1 MSATASRT
9 NSSEKIGSTLAHLAR
24 AMKTPTI
31 AKVWEQ
37 LATTAR
43 DEGWSHEE
51 YLAAVLQR
59 QVADRE
65 ANGTA
70 LRIQSARFPS
80 RKTIEDFN
88 PDYQPSLRRDVLAH
102 LSNMSFVP
110 KADNVILLG
119 PPGVG
124 KTHLAIG
131 LGIKACQ
138 AGHPVAFD
146 TAAGWVNRLTEA
158 HQRHGGLDHEI
169 KRLKRYKLLIIDELG
184 YLPFD
189 ADAANLFFQLVAS
202 RYEQGSLLITS
213 NLAFSRWGE
222 IFADD
227 TIAAAMIDRLVHHAE
242 VLALDGESYRT
253 RTRRELLETTNPTTP

>member
-1 MSATASRT
+1 MSSARGT
-9 NSSEKIGSTLAHLAR
+9 EDIGSTLAHLVK

-31 AKVWEQ
+31 GRVFEQ
-37 LATTAR
+37 LAGTAR
-43 DEGWSHEE
+43 DQGWSHEE
-51 YLAAVLQR
+51 YLAAVLER

-70 LRIQSARFPS
+70 LRIQTARFPAV
-80 RKTIEDFN
+80 KTLEDFN
-88 PDYQPSLRRDVLAH
+88 TDYQPTLRRDVLAH
-102 LSNMSFVP
+102 LETTTFIP

-138 AGHPVAFD
+138 AGHPVLFD
-146 TAAGWVNRLTEA
+146 TAAGWVNRLAEA
-158 HQRHGGLDHEI
+158 HHRHGGLASEI
-169 KRLKRYKLLIIDELG
+169 KRLRRYRMLIIDELG

-189 ADAANLFFQLVAS
+189 ADAANLFFQLVAA

-242 VLALDGESYRT
+242 VLTLDGESYRT
-253 RTRRELLETTNPTTP
+253 RARRELIEHDTANSP

>member
-1 MSATASRT
+1 MSTT
-9 NSSEKIGSTLAHLAR
+9 TTEKISSTMEHLAR

-37 LATTAR
+37 LAATAR
-43 DEGWSHEE
+43 DEGWSHEQ
-51 YLAAVLQR
+51 YLAAVMER

-65 ANGTA
+65 ANGTS
-70 LRIQSARFPS
+70 LRISTARFPAV
-80 RKTIEDFN
+80 KTLEDFN
-88 PDYQPSLRRDVLAH
+88 PDYQPALRRDVLAH
-102 LSNMSFVP
+102 LGTTTFIP

-138 AGHPVAFD
+138 AGHPVLFD
-146 TAAGWVNRLTEA
+146 TAAGWINRLTEA
-158 HQRHGGLDHEI
+158 HQRHGGLTAEI
-169 KRLKRYKLLIIDELG
+169 KRLRRYRLLIIDELG

-242 VLALDGESYRT
+242 VLTLDGESYRT
-253 RTRRELLETTNPTTP
+253 RTRRELIETTTTTTTASHQ

>member
-1 MSATASRT
+1 MTAAPPG
-9 NSSEKIGSTLAHLAR
+9 EKIGSTLAHLAK
-24 AMKTPTI
+24 ALKTPTI
-31 AKVWEQ
+31 ARVWEQ
-37 LATTAR
+37 LAGTAR
-43 DEGWSHEE
+43 DQGWTHEQ

-65 ANGTA
+65 ANGTI
-70 LRIQSARFPS
+70 LRINGARFPS
-80 RKTIEDFN
+80 RKMLEDFN

-102 LSNMSFVP
+102 LASVNFIP
-110 KADNVILLG
+110 TADNVILLG

-138 AGHPVAFD
+138 AGYPVLFD
-146 TAAGWVNRLTEA
+146 TAAGWVTRLTEA
-158 HQRHGGLDHEI
+158 HHLHGGLDKEL
-169 KRLKRYKLLIIDELG
+169 KRLRRYRLLIIDELG

-213 NLAFSRWGE
+213 NLGFGRWGE
-222 IFADD
+222 IFTDD
-227 TIAAAMIDRLVHHAE
+227 VVAAAMIDRLVHHAE
-242 VLALDGESYRT
+242 VLTLDGESYRT
-253 RTRRELLETTNPTTP
+253 RTRRELIEQNNVNQK